1 MKKVFVMNGVTWF
14 LLIAIIILSVLLS
27 KIFEI
32 QMPYL
37 ILLFAGMKFVLVAF
51 QFMEVKRASSVWKS
65 LIFLFVS
72 IYLVGAISLF

>member
-1 MKKVFVMNGVTWF
+1 MKKAFVLNGVT
-14 LLIAIIILSVLLS
+14 LLVLIAIIILSVLLS

-37 ILLFAGMKFVLVAF
+37 ILLFAGIKFVLVAF
-51 QFMEVKRASSVWKS
+51 QFMEVKRANWVWKS
-65 LIFLFVS
+65 LVFLFVS